1 MCVQHYRQYEDRVNN
16 SEQCVQYNGAVA
28 KALEFDNTHYD
39 WTRRQEQGGWV
50 SSAGSWISI
59 AGREVAST
67 DACVIQQ
74 AVGGRPPRYAPAP
87 ILPPWAPKC
96 LARPSRWQH
105 SSSFSRP
112 TRSHAHRCSCLTH
125 QYGGE

>member
-87 ILPPWAPKC
+87 ILPRGRRSA
-96 LARPSRWQH
+96 SRGRADGNVAAISHGQH
-105 SSSFSRP
+105 VP
-112 TRSHAHRCSCLTH
+112 TPTAAAA
-125 QYGGE
+125 